1 MEGPSLG
8 FNCVNFESV
17 TFATKFL
24 GRKMDSEI
32 NRTQDWVNLQ
42 AEINS
47 DSRLCHGPEDGD
59 SDQSLV
65 VDATEPEA
73 NSKTAD

>member
-1 MEGPSLG
+1 
-8 FNCVNFESV
+8 
-17 TFATKFL
+17 
-24 GRKMDSEI
+24 MDSEI

-47 DSRLCHGPEDGD
+47 DSQLCHGPEDGD

-73 NSKTAD
+73 NYKTAD

>member
-1 MEGPSLG
+1 
-8 FNCVNFESV
+8 
-17 TFATKFL
+17 
-24 GRKMDSEI
+24 MDSEI